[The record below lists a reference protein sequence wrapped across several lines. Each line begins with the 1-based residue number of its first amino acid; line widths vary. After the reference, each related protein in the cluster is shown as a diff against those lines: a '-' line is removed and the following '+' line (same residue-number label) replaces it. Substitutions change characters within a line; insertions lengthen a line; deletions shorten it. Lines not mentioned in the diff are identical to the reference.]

1 MSVTTV
7 RLSPEIEQDLETTAS
22 KLQRSKS
29 WVISEALR
37 EYIARNREGEAR
49 WQQTL
54 DAMADV
60 AQGRVVSGDSV
71 HDWLRSWGS
80 ADEQPK
86 PTVGK

>member
-7 RLSPEIEQDLETTAS
+7 RLPPEIEQDLETTAS

-37 EYIARNREGEAR
+37 EYIARTREGEAR

-54 DAMADV
+54 EAMADV
-60 AQGRVVSGDSV
+60 AQGRLVSGEAV

-86 PTVGK
+86 PTVGR

>member
-37 EYIARNREGEAR
+37 EYIARNREDEAR

-80 ADEQPK
+80 ADEQPG
-86 PTVGK
+86 PVVGK

>member
-7 RLSPEIEQDLETTAS
+7 RLPPEIEQGLETTAS

-54 DAMADV
+54 EAMADV
-60 AQGRVVSGDSV
+60 AQGRVVSGEAV
-71 HDWLRSWGS
+71 HDWLRSWDS
-80 ADEQPK
+80 ADEHPK
-86 PTVGK
+86 PTVGQ